1 MMDSLSVNKLE
12 RQVTCDLFIAFERVG
27 CEIFF
32 RVDPSRICFAE
43 ELLQHIH
50 RPAFS
55 HDKIRMACPQIVIQR
70 VQAFVNE
77 IAAARGG
84 AGKSRVEEK
93 DWNDGTC
100 SERGMQ
106 RSVIRQS

>member
-1 MMDSLSVNKLE
+1 MLDSLPVNELE
-12 RQVTCDLFIAFERVG
+12 RQVTCDLFIAFERVWS
-27 CEIFF
+27 EILF

-43 ELLQHIH
+43 DLLQHLH

-70 VQAFVNE
+70 VQAFVKE

-84 AGKSRVEEK
+84 MGKGRVEQK
-93 DWNDGTC
+93 DRDDGTRF
-100 SERGMQ
+100 ERSMQ
-106 RSVIRQS
+106 RSV